1 MTSPLEGIRILDFTR
16 YQNGPHGTQLLADM
30 GAEVLK
36 VELPGDGDPGRS
48 VMRLPDGFSAYFEAL
63 NRGKRSITLELRT
76 EEGREVIRKL
86 VPDIDVMVENFR
98 PGVMDRL
105 GIGYD
110 ESVKLNPKLIYA
122 VNSGFGPEGEWS
134 TRGSF
139 DHVAQGMSGALIGQ
153 GGGPGGVPT
162 SVAWGLA
169 DQVGGMTLAYGVM
182 TALLARERFGVGQ
195 KVDVSQLGAMISL
208 QGFSL
213 LTYLHTGKQERRD
226 PGVSRNAAFSWYE
239 ASDGEWFTIAGL
251 DPKFWP
257 RICRA
262 LEREDL
268 IDDPRS
274 ADPFARFENGPWL
287 LKEFRAVF
295 ATKTRE
301 EWLHALVEADVPC
314 GPVYDYAGVAAEPQ
328 HWQNGYLVNLEH
340 PTFPGHRTI
349 GIPVQL
355 SETPGGVQGPA
366 PELGQHTEE
375 ILLDLGYDWSDI
387 EQLHDRGVTAAR

>member
-1 MTSPLEGIRILDFTR
+1 
-16 YQNGPHGTQLLADM
+16 M

-76 EEGREVIRKL
+76 AEGREVIQKL

-98 PGVMDRL
+98 PGVMDRF

-287 LKEFRAVF
+287 LEEFRAVF

-301 EWLHALVEADVPC
+301 EWLRALVEAG
-314 GPVYDYAGVAAEPQ
+314 GPVRAGLRLRGGGGRGRSTGRTATSSTSST
-328 HWQNGYLVNLEH
+328 